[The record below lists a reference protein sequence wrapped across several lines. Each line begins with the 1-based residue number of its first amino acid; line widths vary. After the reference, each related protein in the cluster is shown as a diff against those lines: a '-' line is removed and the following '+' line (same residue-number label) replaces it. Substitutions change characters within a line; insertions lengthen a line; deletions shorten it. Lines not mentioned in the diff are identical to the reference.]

1 MSSSRQRSVAIDFSR
16 GSLPADEPPLKKRT
30 IYHSTGSNED
40 GLPEHN
46 ALSPSL
52 LHGLFDRAL
61 TPRWLEA
68 IDSLTWL
75 PAPSSPYALQTSSS
89 IVEDTHHPHPHPH
102 HYQNESEICGP
113 PDPCKVYKKQ
123 DSCSNSETCYQ
134 IEFDVSLQGFK
145 MSAENLFQEVDKWTW
160 KRLSGSAAENAV
172 PYKEEHIEALEYQQH
187 PAPWLITTH
196 WAPTLLMACA
206 ESISKGDIVGTNH
219 LMWVL
224 NRLTSLKDA
233 SLDCRMASYFFQALQ
248 CRVKGTGPTAQKR
261 ISEAIQNLKVD
272 LERGMK
278 KLLMWR
284 EVTPWSAFGQEAANA
299 AIFEAVKGEDRVH
312 VVDVSHWSSLCM
324 QWPTFVEALAT
335 RPEAAPHFRL
345 TLVIKQSEAV
355 LKETMKA
362 ISNKITRFALLM
374 GLPSFKFRVI
384 FELALEKID
393 AHSLDLRLG
402 EALVVNL
409 NQTLQYVPTRASS
422 YGGESP
428 RDKILQMFYKCNPK
442 IMVIVENEVDQLSDA
457 FAERFRSLYRF
468 VSVFVGS
475 MDRPDIPANQARLL
489 VQEEVA
495 KIMIVNSIA
504 CDEKNGEGRADGKES
519 FHENPIREQTVGWA
533 QRLSRAGFKSVCLVE
548 GVLHC
553 VEILLKLYPS
563 YWGLLHDTYQKDQTV
578 GNLELCPSSITLTWR
593 GYPIHTCTA
602 WVPMQ

>member
-1 MSSSRQRSVAIDFSR
+1 MSRSRQRSVAIDFAR

-61 TPRWLEA
+61 TPRWQEA

-102 HYQNESEICGP
+102 HHQNESEICG
-113 PDPCKVYKKQ
+113 
-123 DSCSNSETCYQ
+123 
-134 IEFDVSLQGFK
+134 
-145 MSAENLFQEVDKWTW
+145 AENLFQEVDKWTW

-172 PYKEEHIEALEYQQH
+172 PYKEEHIEALDYQQH

-248 CRVKGTGPTAQKR
+248 CRVKGTGPAAQKR

-299 AIFEAVKGEDRVH
+299 AICEAVKGEDRVH

-324 QWPTFVEALAT
+324 QWPTFVDALAT
-335 RPEAAPHFRL
+335 RREAALHFRL

-384 FELALEKID
+384 FEPALEKID
-393 AHSLDLRLG
+393 AHSLDLRLE

-409 NQTLQYVPTRASS
+409 NETLQYVPTRASS

-504 CDEKNGEGRADGKES
+504 CDEKNGGRADGKES

-533 QRLSRAGFKSVCLVE
+533 
-548 GVLHC
+548 
-553 VEILLKLYPS
+553 
-563 YWGLLHDTYQKDQTV
+563 
-578 GNLELCPSSITLTWR
+578 
-593 GYPIHTCTA
+593 
-602 WVPMQ
+602 